1 MVVGN
6 PHGGFSS
13 GSSTTTTSPK
23 TPVRERDYFGSMY
36 TSPGSSSNT
45 SAPNYPG
52 NVTYTTTPNTNTQ
65 VNPSNTQVQQSILD
79 RKTAYES
86 MRDAGMLTP
95 SVSGISLYDKSPV
108 IYEEGTTPEDIL
120 GADDPAD
127 IGGQQVDLTGTKVDG
142 LTPFYTTYAD
152 DAINTGNVAYKARM
166 FALSQGA
173 TEEEAQ
179 AVADQANAEL
189 NKLIREARGGKD
201 EYGNVIEG
209 SGDYSLINE
218 FMSGQN
224 EFFKSILPPTIYGGK
239 DEYGNVIGAGGFT
252 GSGTNYVGMTDS
264 GQFFDIKD
272 PTADI
277 LANKSG
283 SSGGGGGYGYG
294 GGSSYAAGIGSGLLN
309 RPKQLGDEEGIP
321 KGLRLLQYMVNLH
334 KNNPYTKM
342 AIRRKNGGIVSLV
355 GG

>member
-13 GSSTTTTSPK
+13 SSSTNKPTRPTRPK
-23 TPVRERDYFGSMY
+23 TPSDYFGSMFT
-36 TSPGSSSNT
+36 TSGGSGSTTSSS
-45 SAPNYPG
+45 S
-52 NVTYTTTPNTNTQ
+52 NTQ

-108 IYEEGTTPEDIL
+108 IYEEGTTSEDIL
-120 GADDPAD
+120 GADDPTD

-142 LTPFYTTYAD
+142 LTPFYTTYAE
-152 DAINTGNVAYKARM
+152 DAINTGNITNDVYRYAI
-166 FALSQGA
+166 SQGK
-173 TEEEAQ
+173 TEEEAN
-179 AVADQANAEL
+179 ALVYQANQEL
-189 NKLIREARGGKD
+189 NRLVSQYRTVD
-201 EYGNVIEG
+201 T
-209 SGDYSLINE
+209 E
-218 FMSGQN
+218 FDKKNQATELDNFLAGYN
-224 EFFKSILPPTIYGGK
+224 PFFKNILPQTMYGEGT
-239 DEYGNVIGAGGFT
+239 GVGGFT
-252 GSGTNYVGMTDS
+252 GSDTGYVGLEDKT
-264 GQFFDIKD
+264 GRFFKIQD

-277 LANKSG
+277 LANR
-283 SSGGGGGYGYG
+283 SGGGGGGGISYG
-294 GGSSYAAGIGSGLLN
+294 GGSSYAAGIGSGLVG

-342 AIRRKNGGIVSLV
+342 ALRKKSGGIVSLV